1 MSAAPETRREIRS
14 FVRRSGRIGG
24 YRAEILKNPPDGA
37 LFNEETLPK
46 ITSEAL
52 FGNDRPLIVEIGFGM
67 GDATVIIACENPQNN
82 YLAIDVHRPGIG
94 KLLSE
99 INDRQLENL
108 KAVEGD
114 AQRILNS
121 LKAAAAAVDGFHI
134 FFPDP
139 WQKKR
144 HRKRRL
150 ITDSFVRRLTEL
162 LKPNGYILAATDWSD
177 YAEQIQTVLSSF
189 PELKNS
195 SRPHFERLSQRP
207 MTKFEKKGLEK
218 GHRIFDFFYVK
229 RSAYVGQ

>member
-1 MSAAPETRREIRS
+1 
-14 FVRRSGRIGG
+14 
-24 YRAEILKNPPDGA
+24 
-37 LFNEETLPK
+37 
-46 ITSEAL
+46 
-52 FGNDRPLIVEIGFGM
+52 M
-67 GDATVIIACENPQNN
+67 GDATVIIACENPQTN

-121 LKAAAAAVDGFHI
+121 SKAAAAAVDGFHI

>member
-24 YRAEILKNPPDGA
+24 YRAEILKNPPDGV
-37 LFNEETLPK
+37 LFDEETLPEM
-46 ITSEAL
+46 TSEAL
-52 FGNDRPLIVEIGFGM
+52 FGNSRLLIAEIGFGM
-67 GDATVIIACENPQNN
+67 GDATVTIACENPQIN
-82 YLAIDVHRPGIG
+82 YLAVDVHRPGIG

-99 INDRQLENL
+99 IDGRRLENL

-121 LKAAAAAVDGFHI
+121 PKAVASAFDGFHI

-150 ITDSFVRRLTEL
+150 ITVPFVQRLTEL
-162 LKPNGYILAATDWSD
+162 LKPGGYILTATDWSD

-189 PELKNS
+189 SGLENN
-195 SRPHFERLSQRP
+195 SRPHFERLPQRP
-207 MTKFEKKGLEK
+207 VTKFERKGVEK
-218 GHRIFDFFYVK
+218 GHRIFDFLYVK